1 MNDTLNAVIAFVGF
15 LMLFSMLVTSVQN
28 GLKNLFK
35 LKAGVWERFFINL
48 YERELLQAPETKEK
62 SDTQNSKPNTTT
74 SFQGSNT
81 VPATPFWTRVKTGEF
96 VGGFDK
102 RLTRLR
108 DILVEADQLLESV
121 KATLNTII
129 TAEIKSSEDRKQI
142 MQDAGKIVDSLRK
155 LSGLNLKSLLSIYSQ
170 FVKIDIGTF
179 HEQLKKFETMFQ
191 KSRSDITKLEDSKIN
206 QFKKNCEKLLKTIN
220 KYDIY
225 LSDYA
230 INIEK
235 KADAWLEQDNQEYKR
250 NMLKWTLIIGTVF
263 VLAFN
268 ADSFKIFRY
277 LMHDTKAQSAL
288 IQKATETALV
298 TQHTNAENLN
308 KARKAIDNAEAQSAK
323 DTILSLLKRMQKDFK
338 ALGAENKV
346 KYSTNLKDE
355 IDKIDPSKNDALEKI
370 NSKYGDV
377 VTLYAELQKESVD
390 YQLRGLTATDLPL
403 GWVDDWNSFWA
414 VNNPA
419 ASLLFII
426 RKIGGLSLT
435 CFLIT
440 FGAPFWKD
448 AMNSL
453 VGIKKTVLNRQ

>member
-1 MNDTLNAVIAFVGF
+1 
-15 LMLFSMLVTSVQN
+15 
-28 GLKNLFK
+28 
-35 LKAGVWERFFINL
+35 VWERFFLNL
-48 YERELLQAPETKEK
+48 YERELLQAPETKGK
-62 SDTQNSKPNTTT
+62 SDAQNSKPNTETPY
-74 SFQGSNT
+74 QRSNT
-81 VPATPFWTRVKTGEF
+81 VPATRFWTRVKTGEF

-102 RLTRLR
+102 RLARLR

-129 TAEIKSSEDRKQI
+129 IAEIKSSEDRKQI
-142 MQDAGKIVDSLRK
+142 LQDAGRIVDSLRK

-170 FVKIDIGTF
+170 FIKIDIGTF
-179 HEQLKKFETMFQ
+179 YEQLRKFETLFQ
-191 KSRSDITKLEDSKIN
+191 KSQSDIIKLEDSKIN
-206 QFKKNCEKLLKTIN
+206 QFKKNCEKLLKTLN

-225 LSDYA
+225 LSNYA

-235 KADAWLEQDNQEYKR
+235 KADAWLEQLNQEYKR

-277 LMHDTKAQSAL
+277 LMHDTKTQNAL
-288 IQKATETALV
+288 IQKATETALA

-308 KARKAIDNAEAQSAK
+308 KARAAIVNAEAQSAR
-323 DTILSLLKRMQKDFK
+323 DIILSLLEGMQKDFK
-338 ALGAENKV
+338 ALGADNKV
-346 KYSTNLKDE
+346 KYSTNLKEE
-355 IDKIDPSKNDALEKI
+355 IDKIDLNKNDALEKI
-370 NSKYGDV
+370 NAQYDDV
-377 VTLYAELQKESVD
+377 AFLYAELQKESVE

-414 VNNPA
+414 VNDPA
-419 ASLLFII
+419 ASFLFII

-448 AMNSL
+448 VMNSL
-453 VGIKKTVLNRQ
+453 VGIKKTVFNRQ